1 MDDILRFFG
10 ATKRDATIDAW
21 LEKKPAELGS
31 IAQKWFSVMRECGGD
46 VVELMHDGAP
56 TACIGDAAFGYVNV
70 FRSHVNVG
78 FFKGAYLPDPA
89 GLLEGTGKHMRH
101 VRLRPELE
109 YDALALRALI
119 AAAYSDMKN
128 RIDKL

>member
-1 MDDILRFFG
+1 MDDILRFLG
-10 ATKRDATIDAW
+10 GTKRDATIDAW
-21 LEKKPAELGS
+21 LKGKPPELGL
-31 IAQKWFSVMRECGGD
+31 IAQKWFSIMRECGDD

-89 GLLEGTGKHMRH
+89 SLLEGTGKHMRH
-101 VRLRPELE
+101 VKLRPGVTPNTS
-109 YDALALRALI
+109 ALHVLI
-119 AAAYSDMKN
+119 TAAYSDMKV
-128 RIDKL
+128 RLKR

>member
-10 ATKRDATIDAW
+10 GTQRDEAIDIW
-21 LEKKPAELGS
+21 LKAKPAELGS
-31 IAQKWFSVMRECGGD
+31 IAQKWFSIMRECGDD
-46 VVELMHDGAP
+46 VLELIHDGAP

-89 GLLEGTGKHMRH
+89 SLLEGTGKHMRH
-101 VRLRPELE
+101 VKLRPGVTPNTS
-109 YDALALRALI
+109 ALHVLI
-119 AAAYSDMKN
+119 TAAYSDMKV
-128 RIDKL
+128 RLKR

>member
-10 ATKRDATIDAW
+10 ATKRDAVIDVW
-21 LEKKPAELGS
+21 LKEKPAELGS
-31 IAQKWFSVMRECGGD
+31 IAQKWFSVMRECGDD

-101 VRLRPELE
+101 VKLRPGVEYVALELQ
-109 YDALALRALI
+109 ALI
-119 AAAYSDMKN
+119 AAAYSDMK
-128 RIDKL
+128 RRLK

>member
-10 ATKRDATIDAW
+10 AIKRDATIDAW
-21 LEKKPAELGS
+21 LKEKPAELGS
-31 IAQKWFSVMRECGGD
+31 IAQQWFSIMRECGDD
-46 VVELMHDGAP
+46 VLELIHDGAP

-89 GLLEGTGKHMRH
+89 RLLEGTGKHMRH
-101 VRLRPELE
+101 VKLRPGVTLNTS
-109 YDALALRALI
+109 ALHVLI
-119 AAAYSDMKN
+119 TAAYSDMKA
-128 RIDKL
+128 RLKQ